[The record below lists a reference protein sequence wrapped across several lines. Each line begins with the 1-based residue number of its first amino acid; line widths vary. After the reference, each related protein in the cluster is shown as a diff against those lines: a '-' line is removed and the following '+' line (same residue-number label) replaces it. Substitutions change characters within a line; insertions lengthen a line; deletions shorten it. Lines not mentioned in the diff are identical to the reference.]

1 VLVDEVHNH
10 GANARSYM
18 DAPEI
23 DGLVHLTDEFEVKPG
38 DKLWVQII
46 HSDAHDLWG
55 VRVED

>member
-1 VLVDEVHNH
+1 VLVDEIHTD
-10 GANARSYM
+10 GAIARSYM